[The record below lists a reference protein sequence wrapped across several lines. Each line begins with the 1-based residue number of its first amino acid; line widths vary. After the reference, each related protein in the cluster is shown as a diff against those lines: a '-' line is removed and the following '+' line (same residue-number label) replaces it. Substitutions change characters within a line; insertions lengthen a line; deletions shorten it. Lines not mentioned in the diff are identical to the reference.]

1 MTSEDLWRATLHD
14 FNNLLAGLQ
23 GVLDLSDPRAPLEP
37 RNRLRLEAS
46 LEEGKTLIA
55 MARGLA
61 LGRHP
66 DPGFAPWPEWQAGLE
81 RKLAPLS
88 QLFRCPIEV
97 QEPSGAEAIHW
108 PAPGLQDWI
117 VAFTRQILPWVAPE
131 PLRLEA
137 QATATHWIILW
148 RVEAP
153 MPAALQPDP
162 PPDFPRNLSAYWLKA
177 RLEQLGMEVS
187 ATGDGLSARMKRP

>member
-1 MTSEDLWRATLHD
+1 MTTEDLWRATLHD

-23 GVLDLSDPRAPLEP
+23 GVLDLSDPRAPLGP

-66 DPGFAPWPEWQAGLE
+66 DPGLAPWPEWQVGLE
-81 RKLAPLS
+81 RKLEPLT
-88 QLFRCPIEV
+88 QLFRCPIKV
-97 QEPSGAEAIHW
+97 QRSGGDASAPW
-108 PAPGLQDWI
+108 PVPGLQDWA

-131 PLRLEA
+131 PLRLET
-137 QATATHWIILW
+137 QATATHWIIRW
-148 RVEAP
+148 PVDAP
-153 MPAALQPDP
+153 LPAALQPDP
-162 PPDFPRNLSAYWLKA
+162 SPDCPRNLAAYWLRA
-177 RLEQLGMEVS
+177 RMRELELEVG
-187 ATGDGLSARMKRP
+187 ATAEGLSVRLRRP